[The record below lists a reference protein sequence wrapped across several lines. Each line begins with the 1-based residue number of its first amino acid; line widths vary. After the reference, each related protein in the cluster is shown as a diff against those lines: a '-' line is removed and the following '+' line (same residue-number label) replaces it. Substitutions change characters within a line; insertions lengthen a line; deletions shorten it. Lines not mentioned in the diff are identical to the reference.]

1 MPAALR
7 VADGLGVGAI
17 FALRFC
23 KAFREKLHPA
33 PFLFDRAGSKVNRP
47 AADSAAGAQ
56 RQTSNF
62 RHHVTVFHPSPLHA
76 LRRPQAAGRRCGR
89 KRGRG
94 RGESLGGGQS
104 FHFRLFWARAIH
116 PFRRLRTSDAS
127 GSGVTDGFSSSR
139 RGSAATIG
147 FSAVFSHITLPCPVI
162 TGGGRFY
169 SYKFGPSWN
178 ESDRLLISSATACP
192 LSACPI
198 AVLSAPSASCTGT
211 RNRSVWH
218 KQPVYRPSRSF
229 FTVPS
234 DRR

>member
-94 RGESLGGGQS
+94 RGRGRGESLGRGQN
-104 FHFRLFWARAIH
+104 FHFQAVFGKSNSSFPPPPFFHIRCVRQRGYGRVLVFPSGLRCHHRLFRSVLPH
-116 PFRRLRTSDAS
+116 N
-127 GSGVTDGFSSSR
+127 
-139 RGSAATIG
+139 
-147 FSAVFSHITLPCPVI
+147 HTLPC
-162 TGGGRFY
+162 
-169 SYKFGPSWN
+169 
-178 ESDRLLISSATACP
+178 
-192 LSACPI
+192 
-198 AVLSAPSASCTGT
+198 
-211 RNRSVWH
+211 H
-218 KQPVYRPSRSF
+218 YRGRSF
-229 FTVPS
+229 LQL
-234 DRR
+234 